1 MAILSKYKPVTVKT
15 GIDHEELDK
24 QGRCITVEFPHF
36 FLVSTYVMNSGQGLK
51 NLDTRITEWDVA
63 FSKYIG
69 RLKEQ
74 KTTIVMGDLNVAHH
88 EIDLANPKINKKTSG
103 FTIQERES
111 FTNVDYFIYVLII
124 ISKIS

>member
-1 MAILSKYKPVTVKT
+1 MAILSKYKPVSVKT

-24 QGRCITVEFPHF
+24 QGRCITLEFPHF

-51 NLDTRITEWDVA
+51 NLETRITQWDVA

-74 KTTIVMGDLNVAHH
+74 KTTIVMGDLNVAHK
-88 EIDLANPKINKKTSG
+88 EIDLTNPKINKKTSG

-111 FTNVDYFIYVLII
+111 FTNVEI
-124 ISKIS
+124 